1 MGFTQVMRDN
11 GSKSPPLFPA
21 SVLPAIAVGLL
32 PVFALLAWR
41 WSGAASPDLMMA
53 AGSAL
58 LAVGLPLWH
67 ARRANM
73 AWRAAAGEIRAASAE
88 SSRAIHFDSHPL
100 PMWVYDVQTLRIVD
114 VNQAAIAMYGYARDA
129 FLKLSIA
136 DLRPS
141 EDVAALKQR
150 IARLGESGEYDASRW
165 RHRIANGQ
173 LVTVDV
179 YGRLLPGS
187 DGARR
192 VVCVID
198 RSAEQDALEA
208 LLRLRADLE
217 ATVAHRTA
225 ELESREATYRV
236 LAELSPQILWQADGH
251 GRITYVSHSWN
262 ELVGVVD
269 DDGKPRWLAA
279 MHPDDRPATLAAFEA
294 AARDGG
300 QMRVR
305 RRFRTPQGGYRTFL
319 SVGAPVPG
327 PDGRFGGWVGVDTDI
342 SELEHRAT
350 RLMQTNAD
358 LESMSYTVSHDL
370 RGPVQVIKGFVD
382 AVLSNRVGRVDEA
395 ARQALVR
402 VLRNA
407 ERMDELITD
416 LLALSRLSHETLDLR
431 PVDPVALAGEVA
443 VLVQDRH
450 AERSVECMAEW
461 VGDTASGR
469 AGVLLADRRLLRV
482 VLENL
487 IGNAVKFTPG
497 SAPCRVDVQARRTHD
512 AVILG
517 VADRGVGF
525 PAELTERLFRPFQRL
540 HSGEQ
545 FPGTGI
551 GLATVHRI
559 VQLHGGTIEG
569 RNREGGGAL
578 FEVLLPLRTEAQT
591 SHSGQTKTP

>member
-1 MGFTQVMRDN
+1 MPP
-11 GSKSPPLFPA
+11 PPLPA
-21 SVLPAIAVGLL
+21 PVLPAIAVGLL
-32 PVFALLAWR
+32 PVLALLVWR
-41 WSGAASPDLMMA
+41 WSGDALPDLMMA
-53 AGSAL
+53 AGCAL

-73 AWRAAAGEIRAASAE
+73 GLRAGAGAAGAASTE
-88 SSRAIHFDSHPL
+88 SSRAAYFDSHPL
-100 PMWVYDVQTLRIVD
+100 PMWVYEVQTLRIVD
-114 VNQAAIAMYGYARDA
+114 VNEAAITMYGYARDE

-136 DLRPS
+136 DLRPP
-141 EDVAALKQR
+141 EDVASLKQR
-150 IARLGESGEYDASRW
+150 IARLGASGEDDASRW
-165 RHRIANGQ
+165 RHRVANGQ
-173 LVTVDV
+173 MITVDV
-179 YGRLLPGS
+179 YGRPLPGS
-187 DGARR
+187 GGSLRI
-192 VVCVID
+192 VCAID

-208 LLRLRADLE
+208 LLRLRAELE
-217 ATVAHRTA
+217 TTVARRTA
-225 ELESREATYRV
+225 ELEAREATYRV
-236 LAELSPQILWQADGH
+236 LAELSPQILWQADAR
-251 GRITYVSHSWN
+251 GRITYVSRSWH

-269 DDGKPRWLAA
+269 DDGKQPRWLAA
-279 MHPDDRPATLAAFEA
+279 MHPDDRPSTLAAFEA
-294 AARDGG
+294 ALREGG

-342 SELEHRAT
+342 SELERHAT

-370 RGPVQVIKGFVD
+370 RSPVQVIKGFVD
-382 AVLSNRVGRVDEA
+382 AVLSNRIGHVDEA

-416 LLALSRLSHETLDLR
+416 LLALSRLSHETLDLQ

-450 AERSVECMAEW
+450 PERSVKCVAEW
-461 VGDTASGR
+461 VDETACDR

-497 SAPCRVDVQARRTHD
+497 GTPCRVDVQARRTHD

-517 VADRGVGF
+517 VADRGVGY
-525 PAELTERLFRPFQRL
+525 PAELAERLFRPFQRL

-591 SHSGQTKTP
+591 SRPGQTKTP